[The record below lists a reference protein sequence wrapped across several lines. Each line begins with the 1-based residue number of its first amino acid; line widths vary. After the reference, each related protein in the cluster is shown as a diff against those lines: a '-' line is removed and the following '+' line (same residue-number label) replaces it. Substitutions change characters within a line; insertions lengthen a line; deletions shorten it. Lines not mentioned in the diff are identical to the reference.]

1 MRSKKDKVAT
11 KKEIDE
17 HLKIALEEVGEIR
30 PWFDKEVK
38 EWIFSHRLYP
48 VECGGESKKDVI
60 ENYPKYLREFIK
72 HRLNKKVDRLVEK
85 KAKGRGGLRPGSGRP
100 LGSKKTKTTK
110 TIRMKVYMAE
120 WIKNH
125 EDEIEGVIA
134 GEKKIVSVQR
144 RVRARS
150 RR

>member
-1 MRSKKDKVAT
+1 MQNKRVKVAT

-17 HLKIALEEVGEIR
+17 HLKIALEEIGEIN

-48 VECGGESKKDVI
+48 VECGGGSKKEVK

-72 HRLNKKVDRLVEK
+72 HRLRKKVDRLVEK
-85 KAKGRGGLRPGSGRP
+85 KTKGRGGLRPGAGRP
-100 LGSKKTKTTK
+100 PGSKKTQTTK

-120 WIKNH
+120 WIKKH

-144 RVRARS
+144 RAQARS
-150 RR
+150 R